1 MQYNGKK
8 LPSEIAN
15 GAKKKKKKKN
25 ALATVILGTAQRIHK
40 LVDKTF

>member
-15 GAKKKKKKKN
+15 GAKKKKKN

>member
-15 GAKKKKKKKN
+15 GAKKKKKKN